1 MKAILLAAILAAE
14 LSAETPLPD
23 HSAHPKACD
32 DLKGQE
38 KEACLKQG
46 GTVKAS
52 AATGGS
58 FAPKT
63 PAKKAK
69 KDYTKPDS
77 K

>member
-1 MKAILLAAILAAE
+1 MKAILLAALFAAE
-14 LSAETPLPD
+14 LFAETPLPD
-23 HSAHPKACD
+23 HAAHPKACD

-52 AATGGS
+52 TAAGGS
-58 FAPKT
+58 SAPKA

-69 KDYTKPDS
+69 KDYPKRDS